1 MILFKTNSDG
11 SVTRIKEKP
20 FRLERDLQRLFEQNL
35 QTLMNLE
42 IVKSE
47 CTIKDKRLDT
57 LAFDPQ
63 SKAFVIIEYKR
74 DRNTSVFDQGIT
86 YLNLMLQHKADF
98 IVEYNECKI
107 AQLKRTDVDWSQT
120 RVAFVSTSFTENQ
133 IAATDFKDFSIELW
147 EAKRYENGQI
157 AVTPIQKSKTAES
170 IKQIAGKNTSI
181 RTVAEE
187 IKTYTEED
195 LLQGKSDE
203 TAALY
208 DRYKS
213 AILNLTDSIEVKP
226 QKLYVAFKKE
236 NRHIIDI
243 EIQKS
248 GLKLFVNVK
257 HGNLYDPK
265 GLARDISSIG
275 HWGNGDYEIK
285 VTNDKNL
292 EYIMSLVRQVVEQL

>member
-98 IVEYNECKI
+98 IVE
-107 AQLKRTDVDWSQT
+107 
-120 RVAFVSTSFTENQ
+120 
-133 IAATDFKDFSIELW
+133 
-147 EAKRYENGQI
+147 
-157 AVTPIQKSKTAES
+157 
-170 IKQIAGKNTSI
+170 
-181 RTVAEE
+181 
-187 IKTYTEED
+187 
-195 LLQGKSDE
+195 
-203 TAALY
+203 
-208 DRYKS
+208 
-213 AILNLTDSIEVKP
+213 
-226 QKLYVAFKKE
+226 
-236 NRHIIDI
+236 
-243 EIQKS
+243 
-248 GLKLFVNVK
+248 
-257 HGNLYDPK
+257 
-265 GLARDISSIG
+265 
-275 HWGNGDYEIK
+275 
-285 VTNDKNL
+285 
-292 EYIMSLVRQVVEQL
+292 

>member
-98 IVEYNECKI
+98 LSLI
-107 AQLKRTDVDWSQT
+107 
-120 RVAFVSTSFTENQ
+120 
-133 IAATDFKDFSIELW
+133 
-147 EAKRYENGQI
+147 
-157 AVTPIQKSKTAES
+157 
-170 IKQIAGKNTSI
+170 
-181 RTVAEE
+181 
-187 IKTYTEED
+187 
-195 LLQGKSDE
+195 
-203 TAALY
+203 
-208 DRYKS
+208 
-213 AILNLTDSIEVKP
+213 
-226 QKLYVAFKKE
+226 
-236 NRHIIDI
+236 HI
-243 EIQKS
+243 
-248 GLKLFVNVK
+248 
-257 HGNLYDPK
+257 
-265 GLARDISSIG
+265 
-275 HWGNGDYEIK
+275 
-285 VTNDKNL
+285 
-292 EYIMSLVRQVVEQL
+292 

>member
-1 MILFKTNSDG
+1 M
-11 SVTRIKEKP
+11 
-20 FRLERDLQRLFEQNL
+20 
-35 QTLMNLE
+35 
-42 IVKSE
+42 
-47 CTIKDKRLDT
+47 
-57 LAFDPQ
+57 
-63 SKAFVIIEYKR
+63 
-74 DRNTSVFDQGIT
+74 
-86 YLNLMLQHKADF
+86 
-98 IVEYNECKI
+98 
-107 AQLKRTDVDWSQT
+107 DWSQT

-226 QKLYVAFKKE
+226 QKLYVAFK
-236 NRHIIDI
+236 RRI
-243 EIQKS
+243 
-248 GLKLFVNVK
+248 GT
-257 HGNLYDPK
+257 
-265 GLARDISSIG
+265 SSTSRFRKAG
-275 HWGNGDYEIK
+275 
-285 VTNDKNL
+285 
-292 EYIMSLVRQVVEQL
+292 